1 MQDLWLLDVKD
12 LKWTATDTT
21 GTGPSARHS
30 MGFVGL
36 DEDRILLFGGVS
48 KHGNALDD
56 LMLLNTQ
63 DKSWSTLKP
72 GAGAKPSARY
82 KMGIAFAAVDK
93 RVYVVGGK
101 LSAWTSGGSQYSW
114 DGQMDKSGV
123 KLESKYSEQKGNDDV
138 WELQMTGTQTVAWT
152 RRIDSLYASV
162 CNAEYQKIS
171 AASTFCVGF
180 KGLSGIG
187 LASDQDGS
195 LYILGGN
202 DDAGEEDEELG
213 SESVSES
220 GSESSASSGSG
231 SESAALFPYANFFK
245 LELDS
250 TGEELEHKP
259 LTALSTEAD
268 ILCSASDTDCKKYF
282 APSPA
287 EDIAIAADASG
298 LMVFLHP
305 STGDWWQC
313 APSQSNVR
321 WVRNNGM
328 VMGRSTILTAPTSFF
343 ASTYTNSKLILIGG
357 GFEDQAFSWNSN
369 MAPAPPASSEIG
381 NSMELD
387 FTTGVWNDLDS
398 SSNVSAATLRY
409 GHGMAQGPA
418 GPGTLI
424 LFGGTRGNIDNS
436 RTTSQASENREL
448 INGRFAGVIE
458 ALNDLWLYRDKEWS
472 EIVAVGRITPTTWPR
487 ARSFFGFSTLPDSDN
502 FILFGGFSKKRLPE
516 LSDTW
521 KLTVTLA
528 GDKYTGR
535 WELIEPTG
543 PSPSGRAGLGL
554 VLSND
559 GEVHMFGGGVFDW
572 GKIDDGTEPLLF
584 RAVIPSR
591 DHHWVFNPV
600 KKEWRNLLDRGIVPS
615 ARCFSGF
622 VKGTRFRAN
631 SLFLF
636 GGIDRD
642 GNLLNDLWEYR
653 TTSATWR
660 EISSFLTGQ
669 PPSPRLGLGLIS
681 DDSGDLYVVGG
692 EGTNAG
698 LRDFF
703 KVPLPYD
710 DITLPTSQYEFLQVY
725 DEVCVFCVWLRM
737 RMQEWP
743 LQNRECL

>member
-12 LKWTATDTT
+12 LKWLNSTVTT

-36 DEDRILLFGGVS
+36 DQGRILLFGGVS

-56 LMLLNTQ
+56 LMLLDTKT
-63 DKSWSTLKP
+63 KSWRTLNP

-82 KMGIAFAAVDK
+82 KMGIAFAARYK

-101 LSAWTSGGSQYSW
+101 LSAWSSGGSQYSW
-114 DGQMDKSGV
+114 DGQTDKSGA

-138 WELQMTGTQTVAWT
+138 WELQMTEPLAVTWT
-152 RRIDSLYASV
+152 RRIDSLYSSV

-187 LASDQDGS
+187 LASDKDGS
-195 LYILGGN
+195 LYLLGGN
-202 DDAGEEDEELG
+202 DDAGKEDVG
-213 SESVSES
+213 
-220 GSESSASSGSG
+220 SGSG
-231 SESAALFPYANFFK
+231 SGSVSAASYANFFK
-245 LELDS
+245 LELDP

-282 APSPA
+282 GPNPA
-287 EDIAIAADASG
+287 EDFAIAADASG
-298 LMVFLHP
+298 LIVFLHP
-305 STGDWWQC
+305 SSGDWWQC
-313 APSQSNVR
+313 APSQSSVR

-328 VMGRSTILTAPTSFF
+328 VMDRSTILTAPTSFF

-357 GFEDQAFSWNSN
+357 GFKGDASSWNSN
-369 MAPAPPASSEIG
+369 MAPAPPASSAIG

-387 FTTGVWNDLDS
+387 FTTGVWNDLDR
-398 SSNVSAATLRY
+398 SSNVSAVTLRY

-424 LFGGTRGNIDNS
+424 LFGGTKGNIDNS
-436 RTTSQASENREL
+436 KATAQASENREL

-458 ALNDLWLYRDKEWS
+458 ALNDLWLYRNKKWS
-472 EIVAVGRITPTTWPR
+472 EIVAVGGITPTT
-487 ARSFFGFSTLPDSDN
+487 RSFFGFSALPYN
-502 FILFGGFSKKRLPE
+502 PNTFILFGGFSKKRLPE

-521 KLTVTLA
+521 KLTLTLA
-528 GDKYTGR
+528 GNQNTGR
-535 WELIEPTG
+535 WELMDPTG
-543 PSPSGRAGLGL
+543 PSPSGRVGLGL

-559 GEVHMFGGGVFDW
+559 GKVHLFGGGVFDW
-572 GKIDDGTEPLLF
+572 GKIDDGTVPLLF
-584 RAVIPSR
+584 RAVIPSK
-591 DHHWVFNPV
+591 DHHWVFDLTNG
-600 KKEWRNLLDRGIVPS
+600 WRKQLDRGIAPS

-622 VKGTRFRAN
+622 VKGTSIRGN
-631 SLFLF
+631 SLFVF
-636 GGIDRD
+636 GGIDGD
-642 GNLLNDLWEYR
+642 GNLLNDLWEYQ
-653 TTSATWR
+653 TTSNTWR
-660 EISSFLTGQ
+660 EISSFLTGK

-710 DITLPTSQYEFLQVY
+710 NITLPTSQYELLQVY
-725 DEVCVFCVWLRM
+725 DEVCVFCVRLRM
-737 RMQEWP
+737 RMQKWP
-743 LQNRECL
+743 PPNRECL